1 MKNSLKM
8 LCRQSALVG
17 GRDPTLNPTAR
28 PLRSIGLQRGSAFP
42 RGSIMNQPWLRGSGI
57 EPLEANNI
65 QTFQQSVPQ
74 VLWIG
79 CSDSDPRESSVYQI
93 PNDQSLELRNLGN
106 MIIEGDLSSEIM
118 IKHAVVDLQV
128 KHIVVCGHYGC
139 RIVKSVCRD
148 GLQGP
153 WLSRRLNS
161 LHMSHE
167 SDLSQLPISERDRS
181 FVKIN
186 VLDQLRI
193 LRTFPEVSEAIALGS
208 LHIHG
213 VVHDP
218 ERNLS
223 HQIME

>member
-8 LCRQSALVG
+8 LCRQNALVG
-17 GRDPTLNPTAR
+17 GRDPTLTPTTR
-28 PLRSIGLQRGSAFP
+28 PLRSIGLQRGSASP
-42 RGSIMNQPWLRGSGI
+42 RGSIMSQPWLRGSGI
-57 EPLEANNI
+57 EPFEANSI
-65 QTFQQSVPQ
+65 RTSQKSVSQ

-79 CSDSDPRESSVYQI
+79 CSDSDPRESSVYRI

-106 MIIEGDLSSEIM
+106 MIIEGDLSSETM

-128 KHIVVCGHYGC
+128 V
-139 RIVKSVCRD
+139 
-148 GLQGP
+148 
-153 WLSRRLNS
+153 RRLNS
-161 LHMSHE
+161 LHMSHGN
-167 SDLSQLPISERDRS
+167 DLSQLPISERDHS
-181 FVKIN
+181 FVRIN

-193 LRTFPEVSEAIALGS
+193 LRTFPEVSEAIALGN

-218 ERNLS
+218 ERNIS

>member
-1 MKNSLKM
+1 MKDSLKM

-17 GRDPTLNPTAR
+17 GRDPTLTPTTR
-28 PLRSIGLQRGSAFP
+28 PLRTIGLQRGSASP

-57 EPLEANNI
+57 EPLKANSI
-65 QTFQQSVPQ
+65 KTSQESIPQ

-93 PNDQSLELRNLGN
+93 PSDQSLELRNLGN
-106 MIIEGDLSSEIM
+106 MIIED
-118 IKHAVVDLQV
+118 
-128 KHIVVCGHYGC
+128 
-139 RIVKSVCRD
+139 CRD

-161 LHMSHE
+161 LHSSHE
-167 SDLSQLPISERDRS
+167 NDLSQLPISERDHS

-193 LRTFPEVSEAIALGS
+193 LRTFPEVSDAIDLGN
-208 LHIHG
+208 LQIHG
-213 VVHDP
+213 MVHDP
-218 ERNLS
+218 ESNIS
-223 HQIME
+223 HQIMD